1 MAKDFTLTLE
11 KFLGYHASLDP
22 ARELTE
28 GESSEMLN
36 FKITD
41 GFGLKKRDGYVPAF
55 LSQQDDIRGIWCG
68 KVGGE
73 DRYLAA
79 VGKVLYA
86 SPKGFEDLSPVE
98 GEIPGSEKV
107 VFFPFYRGVY
117 LLTGEGIKKYD
128 GNALLPLEPH
138 IPLVMISTAP
148 SGNGVVYEEP
158 NILTNQIRQSFS
170 PTGEDR
176 NFYPAFNNIQ
186 AVVSV
191 KQNGIEM
198 DSSKYYW
205 DEAMCALVFLNPPA
219 RGVDNLEVLMKMYTE
234 DVSDRILNC
243 RFAVGFGGASDTRA
257 FLYGNRESPAM
268 RYHSGI
274 VEGEPSF
281 EYFPETGYTFVGSG
295 SPITSILRHY
305 DRQLIFT
312 EDAAYYS
319 YLEYMVGES
328 EKLIASFPVL
338 PLSDDRG
345 CVPEGQALLVENTPC
360 TLSRNGLFRWVS
372 TNIRDER
379 NAVSFSQPIDVALQ
393 KETAEHAILFN
404 RKGTSELYLCFGS
417 HLYVYNYRLGLFYYY
432 EVPPVLGFCETENGL
447 YFAAGKNVFRVEGE
461 SDDGEEIP
469 TLWRS
474 KPLSF
479 TVPFQEK
486 NLYWLTLISMT
497 GDAAKVSVSFR
508 RQNGEPEE
516 ERTFF
521 VRGGQDQSL
530 LRLRCL
536 KRRFQLLEW
545 KIASSGSQPFSLVG
559 AQFRGRTTDKIS

>member
-1 MAKDFTLTLE
+1 MKLE
-11 KFLGYHASLDP
+11 KFLGYHASFDP
-22 ARELTE
+22 ARELAE
-28 GESSEMLN
+28 GESPEMLN

-41 GFGLKKRDGYVPAF
+41 GFGLKKREGYVPAF
-55 LSQQDDIRGIWCG
+55 LAQQDEIRGIWYG

-79 VGKVLYA
+79 IGKVLYA
-86 SPKGFEDLSPVE
+86 SATGFEDLSPLD
-98 GEIPGSEKV
+98 GEVPGSEKV

-128 GNALLPLEPH
+128 GTDLLPLEPH
-138 IPLVMISTAP
+138 VPLVMIATAP
-148 SGNGVVYEEP
+148 SGSGVVYEEP

-170 PTGEDR
+170 PNGEDR
-176 NFYPAFNNIQ
+176 IFFPALTNIQ
-186 AVVSV
+186 SVVWV
-191 KQNGIEM
+191 KENGIEM
-198 DSSKYYW
+198 DSSRYYW
-205 DEAMCALVFLNPPA
+205 DDAMCAIVFLNPPIQ
-219 RGVDNLEVLMKMYTE
+219 GVDNLEVLMKMYTQ

-257 FLYGNRESPAM
+257 FLYGNRESPSM

-281 EYFPETGYTFVGSG
+281 EYFPETGYTFIGSG

-312 EDAAYYS
+312 EEAAYYS
-319 YLEYMVGES
+319 YLEYMTGES

-360 TLSRNGLFRWVS
+360 TLGRNGLFRWVS

-379 NAVSFSQPIDVALQ
+379 NAVLFSEPIDAALQ
-393 KETAEHAILFN
+393 KETAERAILFN

-432 EVPPVLGFCETENGL
+432 EVSEIQDFCETENGF
-447 YFAAGKNVFRVEGE
+447 YFVSGKNIFRVAGD
-461 SDDGEEIP
+461 SDNGKEIP
-469 TLWRS
+469 AVWRS

-479 TVPFQEK
+479 STPFQEK
-486 NLYWLTLISMT
+486 NLYWLTLLSMT
-497 GDAAKVSVSFR
+497 GDEAKVAVSFR

-516 ERTFF
+516 ERIFF
-521 VRGGQDQSL
+521 LQGGEEQAL

-545 KIASSGSQPFSLVG
+545 KITSTGSKPFSLVG
-559 AQFRGRTTDKIS
+559 AQFRGRITDGIS